1 MWSHIAS
8 CFDFW
13 GWCHFSYPFGPTFLL
28 QINHKL
34 IMGTQQQWFFRQV
47 TLPHGGRAL
56 GAGTPM
62 MLHFPNLGR
71 CVFFQATVASRP
83 GLECWQGWNYV
94 FMGVAWMHWLR
105 KRCKGPQRKYA
116 VSMVFVCFSAPRFV
130 RRYVLLY
137 ISVVR
142 LDCKFDD
149 ILFVWGFQVYIK
161 VVIFLES
168 QWIAVS
174 CGCVVHAD
182 SVRIAYP

>member
-1 MWSHIAS
+1 MVF
-8 CFDFW
+8 FDKWPCHMEDGHW
-13 GWCHFSYPFGPTFLL
+13 GLGPRWCSTS
-28 QINHKL
+28 Q
-34 IMGTQQQWFFRQV
+34 
-47 TLPHGGRAL
+47 TLEDA
-56 GAGTPM
+56 
-62 MLHFPNLGR
+62 F
-71 CVFFQATVASRP
+71 FFQATVASRP